1 MKNVLEKSVVKEDP
15 SKVITNAEDLAKYL
29 LMTSPKSIVCAT
41 MGRDGKINL
50 HGVGLNEALLFSA
63 IEGIAAIIDANF
75 PVE

>member
-1 MKNVLEKSVVKEDP
+1 MEKATVTEDP

-41 MGRDGKINL
+41 MGRDGKVNL
-50 HGVGLNEALLFSA
+50 HGVGLNEGLLYSTL
-63 IEGIAAIIDANF
+63 EGISRIIDANF

>member
-1 MKNVLEKSVVKEDP
+1 MKNVLEKSTVTEDP

-50 HGVGLNEALLFSA
+50 HGVGLTESLLYSTL
-63 IEGIAAIIDANF
+63 EGISRIIDANF